1 MIKIS
6 ELTPKEAPLS
16 VTDLL
21 EISERTPDGFVTKS
35 VTGLDIQQ
43 SVGKYGTEFGINTET
58 PTHSLQV
65 ESDEQCIILAK
76 TTNETGGGVAL
87 MDGNT
92 SDEFQVGVG
101 AFANRL
107 CLRSN
112 TELFK
117 FPTSD
122 GTSGQAIVTDG
133 SGNLSF
139 DSVSGNPRTLA
150 SVNGL
155 NLTGTT
161 NQVSASVLI
170 PAGTLVAN
178 NTIHI
183 RSMVTKTVG
192 TTGGQVRLY
201 INTTNSLTGATQI
214 ATGTGM
220 ASNNYIQ
227 HFWRSFFFDGSSL
240 YLYSTGN
247 PTSTDLTQ
255 GPITYY
261 TLNPANDYYLL
272 FAIQN
277 GTTTPDNLGHKR
289 VIVQIYD

>member
-6 ELTPKEAPLS
+6 ELTPKGSNLEA
-16 VTDLL
+16 TDLL
-21 EISERTPDGFVTKS
+21 EVS
-35 VTGLDIQQ
+35 VTTADGYESKSITGEEIINAIPVP
-43 SVGKYGTEFGINTET
+43 SV
-58 PTHSLQV
+58 
-65 ESDEQCIILAK
+65 
-76 TTNETGGGVAL
+76 
-87 MDGNT
+87 
-92 SDEFQVGVG
+92 
-101 AFANRL
+101 
-107 CLRSN
+107 
-112 TELFK
+112 
-117 FPTSD
+117 
-122 GTSGQAIVTDG
+122 
-133 SGNLSF
+133 
-139 DSVSGNPRTLA
+139 NPRTLA

-161 NQVSASVLI
+161 NQISASVLI
-170 PAGTLVAN
+170 PSGTLVTN

-183 RSMVTKTVG
+183 RSMVTKTAG

-214 ATGTGM
+214 ATGAGM

-227 HFWRSFFFDGSSL
+227 QFWRSFFFDGSNL

-247 PTSTDLTQ
+247 PLSTDLTQ
-255 GPITYY
+255 GPLTYY
-261 TLNPANDYYLL
+261 SLNSANDYYLL